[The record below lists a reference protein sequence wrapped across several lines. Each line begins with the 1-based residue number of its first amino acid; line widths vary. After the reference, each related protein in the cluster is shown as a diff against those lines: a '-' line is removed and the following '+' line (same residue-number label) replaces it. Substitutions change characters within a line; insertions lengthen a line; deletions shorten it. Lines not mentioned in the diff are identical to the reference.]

1 MASKKNLSLDDFGL
15 GDDFSDATMDFSV
28 RESSSKKRSPI
39 LGMGKVMA
47 KGAVSGL
54 TDASFIRQSIKKTLP
69 EGYGSAFDFADE
81 SAATFKSLYNTSATA
96 MRPLTNDLKRTTQRL
111 MPSAGQIIPEKMRR
125 TLDTWSK
132 DIEGQSK
139 YNPEDA
145 INAQIAQSQNEVFQ
159 YEFKQRQSDRAEK
172 AAKEEIKEGI
182 EQSRFQTSAKML
194 NMISLSTQKLADYQE
209 KVTINYQRKM
219 LELQYR
225 QVYILRDTHE
235 EQKRMGAVIT
245 EGLKSLIHNTGLP
258 DYEKLTEKN
267 RAGGFMR
274 NQFSSFMGQGLSS
287 ARTAFMGKLRGAAE
301 ARIKSK
307 VGDFANSAQ
316 NALMMANV
324 MLDAKEQ
331 MDGMKESMG
340 DMGEDDFGVK
350 GVAAGMG
357 SGWLAQKGAGKG
369 LDWLKKYLAK
379 NPNVLKRGNQAQS
392 FIQNLPQHAH
402 RFANSSMGE
411 GRNPL
416 LDILLG
422 FGKDTINDALKD
434 GPTDLHRS
442 DYSNLQGASV
452 YTNQANKSLTEIIP
466 GYLARILREI
476 TVFRTGDNSTPTMV
490 YDYKKNRF
498 DTQRNSEKSALEGA
512 FSTYGMRDIK
522 DRTESIAKQIEDP
535 ENPFTREEKR
545 ALADQLLRLHRRKG
559 GIADAATLTS
569 TGSYTGSAE
578 AHAERLSGAFGR
590 YYAGDTNHAKE
601 VHMTRQVNA
610 LSTGIEERKA
620 VIQDLANAGHLEML
634 QRAGIVDAKGENIDM
649 DRFYALHLEDD
660 PVLAAVGEQLGSVA
674 PSQGGRRRRLT
685 GFRMGEGNRRPRA
698 RASLRGV
705 GKVTPT
711 TPSAVSMPAPAGGYE
726 FQGPPHPPIGSA
738 KVQTTLNWDDAE
750 APITKATDRLHD
762 DLKRIE
768 ALIQAGTKITVARMK
783 FSGIPTPDL
792 DKLGEHI
799 DGMAESGK
807 AHLNKAKG
815 FFDRTLREHLR
826 SAKDTIQN
834 RGQQGYDFVKEN
846 APKARDFVADKYDAL
861 RERGRQGWG
870 KFKDTKNV
878 YLPGERMPRLLTA
891 KLKAGEYIDDA
902 SGKVIESYK
911 DIRGAIRDKLTDE
924 IVLTDEEAKTAFVR
938 FGPVQKLITAMGAVI
953 KPIKSAAERAMDRV
967 QGAALNAAALAR
979 ANIKKLKDYLDGPQD
994 VYVAGSSE
1002 PVMLARI
1009 MRAGGYRLKMDP
1021 TKIISKITEING
1033 PVLDVE
1039 GNEVLTMADLNSGI
1053 YDKMGRP
1060 LQTGWLRGGQIV
1072 KDFISKHLN
1081 TAKDKLTQGLKKA
1094 KDAGMH
1100 VGGKAVDATKRGWEA
1115 FSKWIGSDGVMIS
1128 GGKTIVDRLTEIRD
1142 LLHERMPGGSGS
1154 SAASKYKRG
1163 NIHHGSRGTGTRAGS
1178 VQDILAKRAEERQAA
1193 KEEAHHK
1200 KEESELD
1207 DIDKELGSKG
1217 PIAAAM
1223 AKMSKKLG
1231 GDSGG
1236 GIMDMLSDI
1245 PGVGGLLKKI
1255 PGIGKLGGLLGK
1267 IPGLGKLG
1275 GLLGGGGLATEA
1287 VEGAAA
1293 AGGGGLLKGALKGA
1307 LGAGGAVLRGAG
1319 KLGGLSRAATSAA
1332 AEAATGPG
1340 ARGLVGGAAKLAGRG
1355 LLKAPGMALTAGKWL
1370 LNARNLAGIPG
1381 FLLGGA
1387 GDAFGGML
1395 MSGLGMAGS
1404 GLLAALASPVVLGAA
1419 AVAITGAGLYASYK
1433 GISKYYGN
1441 HKKLDPITAMRF
1453 AQYGFLPDD
1462 STHREAVFQLED
1474 LLTPNVHY
1482 DSKGM
1487 AALNLKKIVPSNL
1500 FKLFG
1505 IDPKETDQ
1513 VKNFATWFVK
1523 RFKPVYLTHLT
1534 ILHRLTGS
1542 KTLAGTEKLK
1552 GSQKTDYINGAKY
1565 PDGPYNETVSPFPD
1579 LKSLPA
1585 GPKDV
1590 ANAADAALASAKG
1603 DGKSKDVMRATDGK
1617 GLRPAQKVG
1626 GETANQ
1632 KLDSKGKM
1640 LVAAAITGHGTSPTA
1655 KAVAAAGGMVM
1666 GGTVAGS
1673 GLDPKKGVD
1682 ALTAVRM
1689 KTYGLNSMEP
1699 EKVQVLL
1706 QMEEAVEKRLSVK
1719 AATGAKPQDSQK
1731 VMQAAYLGDDMAVLH
1746 EVGSRFN
1753 VIGEA
1758 GEAAFNW
1765 RKWFGARFLPTYLAY
1780 RGALATQSGQTK
1792 KAEGERVLMGAPAKA
1807 VMVAQAAIGAQSQS
1821 KYGGGSVWKQ
1831 TTSPWPNYDLNTDS
1845 SSTKENVT
1853 ALNQRTGRET
1863 LPEAKGKVVA
1873 KAATAKGANE
1883 AKGKTGPSTW
1893 DSVKKWGS
1901 DTWNSAKKL
1910 ASDTWNDAKN
1920 AYGTAKTQLASA
1932 GAAAGAAVSS
1942 AASNAWTG
1950 AKNLASKATDAVS
1963 SAGKYVAQKVT
1974 ASASAIKSGLL
1985 KALQIAGITNP
1996 VEMAMFMAQ
2005 MDTESGGFKSLSEN
2019 LNYSPSRLYQVF
2031 PKYFKSA
2038 EDAAQVAQGGAEAIA
2053 NRIYGGRMGNTAP
2066 GDGFKYRGRGV
2077 IQLTGKSNYALYGKK
2092 IGVDLVNNP
2101 DAASDPMTAAKIAI
2115 AYWKDR
2121 VSPQAAQ
2128 SGNVTAVTKS
2138 INGGLNGLG
2147 DRQSKFQSYLQ
2158 QAKSGQLTAAATGA
2172 AAGGSGLTAGAATPG
2187 VNGSDFSGKEVADA
2201 SANIKKNGSQILDPK
2216 QQAAVNQSAAT
2227 AAASAGG
2234 GMGGTAP
2241 VAGAAPSSAMAQ
2253 ARAVAT
2259 AAPAAKS
2266 SSGTDSPSAFGG
2278 SAPTA
2283 AGVPVVTNPTASA
2296 VPSSTPVAKDTLT
2309 QDMSNIHTQSL
2320 KSLQSIESILTDI
2333 KTLIAKNGSAATGG
2347 GSSGVAGTVAS
2358 AAQQATQMTRGPI
2371 SMAKTTFGV
2380 T

>member
-28 RESSSKKRSPI
+28 RESTSKKRSPI
-39 LGMGKVMA
+39 LGMGKVVA

-69 EGYGSAFDFADE
+69 EGYGTAFDFADE
-81 SAATFKSLYNTSATA
+81 SATTFKSLYNTSATA

-111 MPSAGQIIPEKMRR
+111 MPTAGQIIPEKMRR
-125 TLDTWSK
+125 TLDSWSK

-159 YEFKQRQSDRAEK
+159 YEFKQRQTDRAEK
-172 AAKEEIKEGI
+172 AAKEEIREGVD
-182 EQSRFQTSAKML
+182 QARFQTSAKML
-194 NMISLSTQKLADYQE
+194 NMISLSTQRLADYQD

-274 NQFSSFMGQGLSS
+274 NQFSNFMGQGLST

-316 NALMMANV
+316 NALMMANM

-340 DMGEDDFGVK
+340 DMGEDDFGIK

-392 FIQNLPQHAH
+392 FLQNLPQHAH

-411 GRNPL
+411 GKNPL

-422 FGKDTINDALKD
+422 FGKDTINDALKN

-498 DTQRNSEKSALEGA
+498 DTQRNAEKSALEGA
-512 FSTYGMRDIK
+512 FSTYGTRDIK

-559 GIADAATLTS
+559 GIADASTLTS
-569 TGSYTGSAE
+569 SGSYTGMAE

-590 YYAGDTNHAKE
+590 YYAGDDNKAKE

-660 PVLAAVGEQLGSVA
+660 PVLAAVGEQLESVA
-674 PSQGGRRRRLT
+674 PSREGRRRRLT
-685 GFRMGEGNRRPRA
+685 GFRMAEGNRRPRQ
-698 RASLRGV
+698 RTNLRGV
-705 GKVTPT
+705 GKVAPAA
-711 TPSAVSMPAPAGGYE
+711 PSAVAMPAPAGGYE
-726 FQGPPHPPIGSA
+726 FQGPPHPPIGSS

-783 FSGIPTPDL
+783 ISGIPTPDL
-792 DKLGEHI
+792 DKLGDHL
-799 DGMAESGK
+799 DGMTEAGK

-826 SAKDTIQN
+826 TAKDTIQG
-834 RGQQGYDFVKEN
+834 RGRQGYDFVKEN
-846 APKARDFVADKYDAL
+846 APKARDFVAGKYEDL
-861 RERGRQGWG
+861 RDRGRRGWG
-870 KFKDTKNV
+870 KFKDTKNI
-878 YLPGERMPRLLTA
+878 YLPGEKMPRLMTA
-891 KLKAGEYIDDA
+891 KLKAGEYLDDA
-902 SGKVIESYK
+902 TGKVIESYK
-911 DIRGAIRDKLTDE
+911 DIRGAVRDKVTDE
-924 IVLTDEEAKTAFVR
+924 IVLTDDEAKSAFVR
-938 FGPVQKLITAMGAVI
+938 FGPVQKLITSMGAVI
-953 KPIKSAAERAMDRV
+953 KPIRDAADRALAGA
-967 QGAALNAAALAR
+967 QGALLNAAALAR
-979 ANIKKLKDYLDGPQD
+979 KNIQKLKDYLDGPQD

-1009 MRAGGYRLKMDP
+1009 MRSGGYRLKMDP

-1039 GNEVLTMADLNSGI
+1039 GNEVLTLSDLKNGI

-1072 KDFISKHLN
+1072 KDFVSKHLN

-1094 KDAGMH
+1094 KDAGMY
-1100 VGGKAVDATKRGWEA
+1100 VGGKAVDATKKGWES
-1115 FSKWIGSDGVMIS
+1115 FSKWIGSDGIMIS

-1142 LLHERMPGGSGS
+1142 LLHERMPGGSGG

-1163 NIHHGSRGTGTRAGS
+1163 NIRHGSRGSGMRAGS
-1178 VQDILAKRAEERQAA
+1178 VQDIVSKRAEERQAA
-1193 KEEAHHK
+1193 KEEARHN
-1200 KEESELD
+1200 KEDAELG

-1217 PIAAAM
+1217 PIAAAL

-1231 GDSGG
+1231 GGSEG
-1236 GIMDMLSDI
+1236 GIMDLLSDI

-1255 PGIGKLGGLLGK
+1255 PGAGKLGGLLSK

-1275 GLLGGGGLATEA
+1275 GLLGGGGGLATEA

-1293 AGGGGLLKGALKGA
+1293 AGGGGLLKGALKGV
-1307 LGAGGAVLRGAG
+1307 LGAGGTVLRGAG
-1319 KLGGLSRAATSAA
+1319 KLGGLSRAATGAV
-1332 AEAATGPG
+1332 AEAATGSG
-1340 ARGLVGGAAKLAGRG
+1340 ARGLAGGAAKLAGRG

-1370 LNARNLAGIPG
+1370 LNARNLGGIPG

-1387 GDAFGGML
+1387 GDALGGAI
-1395 MSGLGMAGS
+1395 MSGLGAAAS
-1404 GLLAALASPVVLGAA
+1404 GLLAVLSSPVVLGVGAA
-1419 AVAITGAGLYASYK
+1419 ALAGYGAYK
-1433 GISKYYGN
+1433 AYEYFKN
-1441 HKKLDPITAMRF
+1441 HKSLDPINSMRY
-1453 AQYGFLPDD
+1453 AQYGFLPSDKD
-1462 STHREAVFQLED
+1462 HVQAVFQLED
-1474 LLTPNVHY
+1474 ILMKNVHY

-1487 AALNLKKIVPSNL
+1487 ATLDLKKIVPANL

-1505 IDPKETDQ
+1505 IDPKESDQ

-1534 ILHRLTGS
+1534 VLHRLNHS
-1542 KTLAGTEKLK
+1542 ATLSGVDKLK
-1552 GSQKTDYINGAKY
+1552 ADQKRTYIDGAKF
-1565 PDGPYNETVSPFPD
+1565 PGGPYDETTSPFAN
-1579 LKSLPA
+1579 LNKLPA
-1585 GPKDV
+1585 GAHDV
-1590 ANAADAALASAKG
+1590 EAAADKALASIKADPKDKG
-1603 DGKSKDVMRATDGK
+1603 VMRATDGK

-1626 GETANQ
+1626 GDTVSGSAG
-1632 KLDSKGKM
+1632 KLDAKGK
-1640 LVAAAITGHGTSPTA
+1640 LVAKALTNNLKDPTA
-1655 KAVAAAGGMVM
+1655 AAVGQTATIAGGI
-1666 GGTVAGS
+1666 VAGTA
-1673 GLDPKKGVD
+1673 LDPKKGID
-1682 ALTAVRM
+1682 AMTAVRL
-1689 KTYGLNSMEP
+1689 KTYGLTSMDP

-1706 QMEEAVEKRLSVK
+1706 QMEAAVEARLSVK
-1719 AATGAKPQDSQK
+1719 AAAQAQSQNHQK
-1731 VMQAAYLGDDMAVLH
+1731 AMQASYLGDDMSILH
-1746 EVGSRFN
+1746 QVGSRFD
-1753 VIGEA
+1753 VVGEA
-1758 GEAAFNW
+1758 GDGAFAW
-1765 RKWFGARFLPTYLAY
+1765 RKWFGARFLPTYLSY
-1780 RGALATQSGQTK
+1780 RGALATQTGQVK
-1792 KAEGERVLMGAPAKA
+1792 KEAAEKQLVGTPAQA
-1807 VMVAQAAIGAQSQS
+1807 VMVAQAVTGAQSQP

-1831 TTSPWPNYDLNTDS
+1831 TTSPWPHYELNTDS
-1845 SSTKENVT
+1845 SSTKENIT

-1873 KAATAKGANE
+1873 KAAAAKGAAE

-1920 AYGTAKTQLASA
+1920 AYSTAKTQLASA

-1942 AASNAWTG
+1942 AASSAWTG
-1950 AKNLASKATDAVS
+1950 AKNLASKATDAVG
-1963 SAGKYVAQKVT
+1963 SAGKYVAEKVT

-1985 KALQIAGITNP
+1985 KALSMAGITNP

-2019 LNYSPSRLYQVF
+2019 LNYSPSRLFQVF

-2038 EDAAQVAQGGAEAIA
+2038 EDAASVAQGGAEAIA

-2101 DAASDPMTAAKIAI
+2101 DAASDPLTAAKIAI

-2172 AAGGSGLTAGAATPG
+2172 AAGSSGLTAGAATPA

-2201 SANIKKNGSQILDPK
+2201 SASIKKNGSQVLDQK

-2227 AAASAGG
+2227 ATASAGG
-2234 GMGGTAP
+2234 GMGSTAP
-2241 VAGAAPSSAMAQ
+2241 VAGAAPSSPMAQ

-2259 AAPAAKS
+2259 AAPAATS
-2266 SSGTDSPSAFGG
+2266 SSGAGSPSGFGS
-2278 SAPTA
+2278 SAPTT
-2283 AGVPVVTNPTASA
+2283 AGVPVVTSPTASTVA
-2296 VPSSTPVAKDTLT
+2296 SSTPVARDTLT

-2333 KTLIAKNGSAATGG
+2333 KTLIAKNGAAAAGG
-2347 GSSGVAGTVAS
+2347 GSSGAAGTVAS